1 MSEQNNNLLDA
12 DQLITDVFEK
22 TRIKISKN
30 DPLFITIEL
39 HQKILD
45 SILLKIRES
54 NVLITDNLRDKLS
67 EDILLLN
74 SEISKLPDA
83 IDSKTEELRN
93 AAVALHDEFQQS
105 KGEVKGSIE
114 EARTNATV
122 RLYEAISDVSE
133 AAKKVIDAAN
143 KAVDD
148 IKNNADTVINT
159 TLKTSL
165 DNYDGKTTDITKK
178 LDNAIRHA
186 FNKSTKKF
194 MTICGIALF
203 FSTVLQLGMWGW
215 FVYML
220 TR

>member
-1 MSEQNNNLLDA
+1 MTNEKNIDLEKIIS
-12 DQLITDVFEK
+12 DVFKE
-22 TRIKISKN
+22 TRIKISED
-30 DPLFITIEL
+30 DPVLATVIIYE
-39 HQKILD
+39 KILE

-54 NVLITDNLRDKLS
+54 NVLITDSLRDKLS

-114 EARTNATV
+114 EARNNATV
-122 RLYEAISDVSE
+122 RLYEAVSDVSE

-178 LDNAIRHA
+178 LDNAIRNA
-186 FNKSTKKF
+186 FDKSTKKF

>member
-1 MSEQNNNLLDA
+1 MINEKNIDLEKIIS
-12 DQLITDVFEK
+12 DVFKE
-22 TRIKISKN
+22 TRIKISED
-30 DPLFITIEL
+30 DPVLATVIIYE
-39 HQKILD
+39 KILD

-54 NVLITDNLRDKLS
+54 NVMITDSLRDKLS

-114 EARTNATV
+114 EARTNATT
-122 RLYEAISDVSE
+122 RLYEAVSDVSE

-148 IKNNADTVINT
+148 IKNNADAVINT

-178 LDNAIRHA
+178 LDNAIRNA
-186 FNKSTKKF
+186 FDKSTKKF

-203 FSTVLQLGMWGW
+203 FTTALQLGMWGW

>member
-1 MSEQNNNLLDA
+1 MEELKDKKAAWEALQDDDTLRKIAIERLIEGFYDLEKEVKNFPKKVEEASVVHIQNL
-12 DQLITDVFEK
+12 
-22 TRIKISKN
+22 KN
-30 DPLFITIEL
+30 D
-39 HQKILD
+39 LD
-45 SILLKIRES
+45 NIKQAI
-54 NVLITDNLRDKLS
+54 N
-67 EDILLLN
+67 DI
-74 SEISKLPDA
+74 PDSV
-83 IDSKTEELRN
+83 DSKTTELRN

-114 EARTNATV
+114 EARNNATV
-122 RLYEAISDVSE
+122 RLYEAVSDVSE

-178 LDNAIRHA
+178 LDNAIRNA
-186 FNKSTKKF
+186 FDKSTKKF